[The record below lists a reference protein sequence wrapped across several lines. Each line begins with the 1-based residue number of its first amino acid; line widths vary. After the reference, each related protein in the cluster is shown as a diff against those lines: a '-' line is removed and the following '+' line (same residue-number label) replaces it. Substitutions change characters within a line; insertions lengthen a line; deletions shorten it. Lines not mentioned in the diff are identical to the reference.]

1 MQMEIT
7 QNALDIATN
16 LASIATNSGLIQD
29 NADDIDANR
38 LLIDDNAD
46 DIVDIQTDIT
56 NLQTEDTNLQAQI
69 TSNDADIL
77 NVENIAISNQNLA
90 SHNNNLINNNI
101 ADIAA
106 LNATIVSLQPVPGCV
121 NSFQNI
127 VFDITTVDEGVFW
140 CTDYFM
146 PTGTHLAG
154 NAVYAVAWQSMH
166 TVFPPGF
173 LPKPGQTVPSIRVGM
188 SVTPNQHVLS
198 FTGGTNSLI
207 GNQSNYIFRV
217 AGDYSAYYTE
227 ADSGRYVGSTSWNL
241 SNWEAEDE
249 LKIYYP
255 DYIVDNKTIGMS
267 FYVAINN
274 VQIQDVNGTWQRAN
288 SASTFPI
295 PLEFKIKFFI
305 Y

>member
-1 MQMEIT
+1 MAAMQDEID
-7 QNALDIATN
+7 QNA
-16 LASIATNSGLIQD
+16 S
-29 NADDIDANR
+29 DIDD
-38 LLIDDNAD
+38 LQDAD
-46 DIVDIQTDIT
+46 VDLQAQITSNDADIT
-56 NLQTEDTNLQAQI
+56 ALQSEDVNLQAQI

-77 NVENIAISNQNLA
+77 AVENIAISNQNLT

-121 NSFQNI
+121 NSFQST
-127 VFDITTVDEGVFW
+127 VFDITTAHEGVFW
-140 CTDYFM
+140 CTDYSM

-154 NAVYAVAWQSMH
+154 NAVYAVGWQNMH
-166 TVFPPGF
+166 TSLPPVSQASA
-173 LPKPGQTVPSIRVGM
+173 PAPSIRVGM
-188 SVTPNQHVLS
+188 SVTPNQHILAP
-198 FTGGTNSLI
+198 TGGTNSLI
-207 GNQSNYIFRV
+207 GSQSNYIFRV

-255 DYIVDNKTIGMS
+255 MNIYDNKNIGMS